1 MHEKTLIQKIQ
12 SAFLRQGFPYDLL
25 LVVGWLAAAIFAIY
39 VPVLN
44 ETPFR
49 IILALPV
56 ILFIPGYWI
65 ILALFPKESD
75 IDLTERLVLSICVSI
90 AVVPLIGLGLNFTP
104 WGIRLD
110 PIVITI
116 AIFTLGIMLVAHYLR
131 ARLPQEEQFRM
142 PFTALADSIR
152 EEILPAGPRTRD
164 RLLGAVLA
172 FAIIIALLTTIY
184 MITVPREGE
193 QFTEFFI
200 LDENRTATN
209 FPRDLIT
216 GQNYP
221 MYVSIGNHE
230 NRQITYTIETWM
242 LFSYFDNVTSNYR
255 IKTMDPGYRL
265 SLSLM
270 PNQTAIIPYN
280 LSVNKTEY
288 NRVEFL
294 LFDEN
299 VPGFET
305 ATSDRI
311 NASYR
316 DLHMRIEVWERQ
328 DPEDQVDITG

>member
-25 LVVGWLAAAIFAIY
+25 LVVEWLAAAILAIY

-44 ETPFR
+44 ETPVR
-49 IILALPV
+49 VILALPV

-65 ILALFPKESD
+65 ILALFPKEKD
-75 IDLTERLVLSICVSI
+75 IDITERLVLSIGVSI

-110 PIVITI
+110 PIVIALTV
-116 AIFTLGIMLVAHYLR
+116 FTVGIMLVAHYLR
-131 ARLPQEEQFRM
+131 ARLPSEEQFRM
-142 PFTALADSIR
+142 PFIALADSVR
-152 EEILPAGPRTRD
+152 REILPAGPNRRD

-172 FAIIIALLTTIY
+172 LAIIIALLTTIY
-184 MITVPREGE
+184 IITVPREGE
-193 QFTEFFI
+193 EFTEFFI

-209 FPRDLIT
+209 YPRELLT

-221 MYVSIGNHE
+221 MYVSVGNHE

-242 LFSYFDNVTSNYR
+242 VFSDFDNITNSYR

-265 SLSLM
+265 SLSLI

-305 ATSDRI
+305 TAADRI

-316 DLHMRIEVWERQ
+316 NLHMRIEVWER
-328 DPEDQVDITG
+328 

>member
-1 MHEKTLIQKIQ
+1 VHEKTLIQKIQ

-25 LVVGWLAAAIFAIY
+25 LVVEWLAAAILAIY

-44 ETPFR
+44 ETPVR
-49 IILALPV
+49 VILALPV

-65 ILALFPKESD
+65 ILALFPKEKD
-75 IDLTERLVLSICVSI
+75 IDITERLVLSIGVSI

-110 PIVITI
+110 PIVIALTV
-116 AIFTLGIMLVAHYLR
+116 FTVGIMLVAHYLR
-131 ARLPQEEQFRM
+131 ARLPSEEQFRM
-142 PFTALADSIR
+142 PFIALADSVR
-152 EEILPAGPRTRD
+152 REILPAGPNRRD

-172 FAIIIALLTTIY
+172 LAIIIALLTTIY
-184 MITVPREGE
+184 IITVPREGE
-193 QFTEFFI
+193 EFTEFFI

-209 FPRDLIT
+209 YPRELLT

-221 MYVSIGNHE
+221 MYVSVGNHE

-242 LFSYFDNVTSNYR
+242 VFSDFDNITNSYR

-265 SLSLM
+265 SLSLI

-305 ATSDRI
+305 TAADRI

-316 DLHMRIEVWERQ
+316 NLHMRIEVWER
-328 DPEDQVDITG
+328 

>member
-1 MHEKTLIQKIQ
+1 MIPVHEKTLIQKIQ

-25 LVVGWLAAAIFAIY
+25 LVVEWLVAAILAIY

-44 ETPFR
+44 ETPVR
-49 IILALPV
+49 VILALPV

-65 ILALFPKESD
+65 ILALFPKEGD
-75 IDLTERLVLSICVSI
+75 IDITERLVLSIGVSI

-110 PIVITI
+110 PIVIALTV
-116 AIFTLGIMLVAHYLR
+116 FTVGIMLVAHYLR
-131 ARLPQEEQFRM
+131 ARLPPEEQFRM
-142 PFTALADSIR
+142 PFIALADSVR
-152 EEILPAGPRTRD
+152 REILPAGPNRRD

-172 FAIIIALLTTIY
+172 LAIIIALLTTIY
-184 MITVPREGE
+184 IITVPREGE
-193 QFTEFFI
+193 EFTEFFI

-209 FPRDLIT
+209 YPRELLT

-221 MYVSIGNHE
+221 MYVSVGNHE

-242 LFSYFDNVTSNYR
+242 VFSDFDNITNSYR

-265 SLSLM
+265 SLSLI

-305 ATSDRI
+305 TAADRI

-316 DLHMRIEVWERQ
+316 NLHMRIEVWER
-328 DPEDQVDITG
+328 

>member
-25 LVVGWLAAAIFAIY
+25 LVVEWLVAAILAIY

-44 ETPFR
+44 ETPVR
-49 IILALPV
+49 VILALPV

-65 ILALFPKESD
+65 ILALFPKEGD
-75 IDLTERLVLSICVSI
+75 IDITERLVLSIGVSI

-110 PIVITI
+110 PIVIALTV
-116 AIFTLGIMLVAHYLR
+116 FTVGIMLVAHYLR
-131 ARLPQEEQFRM
+131 ARLPPEEQFRM
-142 PFTALADSIR
+142 PFIALADSVR
-152 EEILPAGPRTRD
+152 REILPAGPNRRD

-172 FAIIIALLTTIY
+172 LAIIIALLTTIY
-184 MITVPREGE
+184 IITVPREGE
-193 QFTEFFI
+193 EFTEFFI

-209 FPRDLIT
+209 YPRELLT

-221 MYVSIGNHE
+221 MYVSVGNHE

-242 LFSYFDNVTSNYR
+242 VFSDFDNITNSYR

-265 SLSLM
+265 SLSLI

-305 ATSDRI
+305 TAADRI

-316 DLHMRIEVWERQ
+316 NLHMRIEVWER
-328 DPEDQVDITG
+328 

>member
-1 MHEKTLIQKIQ
+1 VHEKTLIQKIQ

-25 LVVGWLAAAIFAIY
+25 LVVEWLVAAILAIY

-44 ETPFR
+44 ETPVR
-49 IILALPV
+49 VILALPV

-65 ILALFPKESD
+65 ILALFPKEGD
-75 IDLTERLVLSICVSI
+75 IDITERLVLSIGVSI

-110 PIVITI
+110 PIVIALTV
-116 AIFTLGIMLVAHYLR
+116 FTVGIMLVAHYLR
-131 ARLPQEEQFRM
+131 ARLPPEEQFRM
-142 PFTALADSIR
+142 PFIALADSVR
-152 EEILPAGPRTRD
+152 REILPAGPNRRD

-172 FAIIIALLTTIY
+172 LAIIIALLTTIY
-184 MITVPREGE
+184 IITVPREGE
-193 QFTEFFI
+193 EFTEFFI

-209 FPRDLIT
+209 YPRELLT

-221 MYVSIGNHE
+221 MYVSVGNHE

-242 LFSYFDNVTSNYR
+242 VFSDFDNITNSYR

-265 SLSLM
+265 SLSLI

-305 ATSDRI
+305 TAADRI

-316 DLHMRIEVWERQ
+316 NLHMRIEVWER
-328 DPEDQVDITG
+328 